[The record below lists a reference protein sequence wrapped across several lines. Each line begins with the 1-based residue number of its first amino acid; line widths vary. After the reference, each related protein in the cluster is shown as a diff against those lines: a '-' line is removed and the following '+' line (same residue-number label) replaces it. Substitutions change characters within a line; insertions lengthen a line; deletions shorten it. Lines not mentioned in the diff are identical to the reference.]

1 MLPLA
6 DVGQNLPSYYKK
18 SRYIKALNTPVNAEF
33 ERLYE
38 LIEMFMKN
46 RFIDSADE
54 DAVREYE
61 KSLGISEI
69 GNTLEARKSLI
80 KIRMRGSQT
89 STKANLRAVIESYG
103 VLVDITEDIKTYSF
117 TVIFHQPNVP
127 ESVIKNIIEDLKPAH
142 LSVLYAYEYSGTFE
156 FADHENDYNIETGFA
171 DGNGHGGYLGNI

>member
-1 MLPLA
+1 MA

-69 GNTLEARKSLI
+69 GSEKKSYQNKTARNTDFDKGKS
-80 KIRMRGSQT
+80 
-89 STKANLRAVIESYG
+89 ESG
-103 VLVDITEDIKTYSF
+103 D
-117 TVIFHQPNVP
+117 
-127 ESVIKNIIEDLKPAH
+127 
-142 LSVLYAYEYSGTFE
+142 
-156 FADHENDYNIETGFA
+156 
-171 DGNGHGGYLGNI
+171 

>member
-1 MLPLA
+1 MA

-69 GNTLEARKSLI
+69 ADTIEVRKSLI
-80 KIRMRGSQT
+80 KTRLRGTQT
-89 STKANLRAVIESYG
+89 STRANLKAVIESYSI
-103 VLVDITEDIKTYSF
+103 LADISEDIPNYSF
-117 TVIFHQPNVP
+117 TVIFHQP
-127 ESVIKNIIEDLKPAH
+127 KCA
-142 LSVLYAYEYSGTFE
+142 
-156 FADHENDYNIETGFA
+156 
-171 DGNGHGGYLGNI
+171 

>member
-18 SRYIKALNTPVNAEF
+18 SRYIKALDTPINAEF

-38 LIEMFMKN
+38 FIEMFMKN

-54 DAVREYE
+54 DTVRAYE

-69 GNTLEARKSLI
+69 ADTIEVRKSLI
-80 KIRMRGSQT
+80 KTRLRGTQT
-89 STKANLRAVIESYG
+89 STRANLKAVIESYSI
-103 VLVDITEDIKTYSF
+103 LADISEDIPNYSF

-142 LSVLYAYEYSGTFE
+142 LSVTYSYEYTGTFE
-156 FADHENDYNIETGFA
+156 FAESENEYNIETGFA

>member
-1 MLPLA
+1 MA

-69 GNTLEARKSLI
+69 GNTLRNE
-80 KIRMRGSQT
+80 
-89 STKANLRAVIESYG
+89 RA
-103 VLVDITEDIKTYSF
+103 L
-117 TVIFHQPNVP
+117 
-127 ESVIKNIIEDLKPAH
+127 LK
-142 LSVLYAYEYSGTFE
+142 
-156 FADHENDYNIETGFA
+156 
-171 DGNGHGGYLGNI
+171 

>member
-1 MLPLA
+1 MA

-18 SRYIKALNTPVNAEF
+18 SRYIKGLNTPVNAEF

-69 GNTLEARKSLI
+69 ADTIEVRKSLI
-80 KIRMRGSQT
+80 KTRLRGTQT
-89 STKANLRAVIESYG
+89 STRANLKAVIESYSI
-103 VLVDITEDIKTYSF
+103 LADISEDIPNYSF

>member
-1 MLPLA
+1 MA

-38 LIEMFMKN
+38 LIETFMKN
-46 RFIDSADE
+46 RFVDSADE
-54 DAVREYE
+54 DAVRAYE

-69 GNTLEARKSLI
+69 ADTVEVRKSLI
-80 KIRMRGSQT
+80 KTRMRGTQT
-89 STKANLRAVIESYG
+89 STKANLKAVIESYG
-103 VLVDITEDIKTYSF
+103 VLADIAEDIPNYSF

-127 ESVIKNIIEDLKPAH
+127 ESVIKTIIEDLKPAH
-142 LSVLYAYEYSGTFE
+142 LSVLYAYEYTGTFE
-156 FADHENDYNIETGFA
+156 FADHENDYNIEAGFA

>member
-1 MLPLA
+1 MA

-69 GNTLEARKSLI
+69 ADTLEA
-80 KIRMRGSQT
+80 
-89 STKANLRAVIESYG
+89 TKEPYQNKTARVANLNKG
-103 VLVDITEDIKTYSF
+103 
-117 TVIFHQPNVP
+117 
-127 ESVIKNIIEDLKPAH
+127 
-142 LSVLYAYEYSGTFE
+142 E
-156 FADHENDYNIETGFA
+156 FAG
-171 DGNGHGGYLGNI
+171 GN

>member
-103 VLVDITEDIKTYSF
+103 VLVDITEDIKNYSF
-117 TVIFHQPNVP
+117 TVTFHQPDVP
-127 ESVIKNIIEDLKPAH
+127 EIIIRNIIEDLKPAH
-142 LSVLYAYEYSGTFE
+142 LSVTYSYEYTGTFE
-156 FADHENDYNIETGFA
+156 FAESENEYNIGVGFA

>member
-1 MLPLA
+1 MA

-18 SRYIKALNTPVNAEF
+18 SRYIKALDTPINADF

-38 LIEMFMKN
+38 FIEMFMKN

-54 DAVREYE
+54 DTVRAYE

-69 GNTLEARKSLI
+69 ADNIEVRKSLI
-80 KIRMRGSQT
+80 KTRLRGTQT
-89 STKANLRAVIESYG
+89 STRANLKAVIESYS
-103 VLVDITEDIKTYSF
+103 VLADISEDIPNYSF

>member
-1 MLPLA
+1 MA

-103 VLVDITEDIKTYSF
+103 VLVDITEDIKNYSF
-117 TVIFHQPNVP
+117 KIGR
-127 ESVIKNIIEDLKPAH
+127 AH
-142 LSVLYAYEYSGTFE
+142 V
-156 FADHENDYNIETGFA
+156 
-171 DGNGHGGYLGNI
+171 

>member
-61 KSLGISEI
+61 KSLGISET

-103 VLVDITEDIKTYSF
+103 VLVDITEDIKNYSF
-117 TVIFHQPNVP
+117 TVTFHQPDVP
-127 ESVIKNIIEDLKPAH
+127 EIIIRNIIEDLKPAH
-142 LSVLYAYEYSGTFE
+142 LSVTYSYEYTGTFDE
-156 FADHENDYNIETGFA
+156 SENEYNIGVGFA

>member
-1 MLPLA
+1 MA

-61 KSLGISEI
+61 KVWVY
-69 GNTLEARKSLI
+69 
-80 KIRMRGSQT
+80 Q
-89 STKANLRAVIESYG
+89 
-103 VLVDITEDIKTYSF
+103 
-117 TVIFHQPNVP
+117 
-127 ESVIKNIIEDLKPAH
+127 KPAIP
-142 LSVLYAYEYSGTFE
+142 LR
-156 FADHENDYNIETGFA
+156 HERA
-171 DGNGHGGYLGNI
+171 LLK